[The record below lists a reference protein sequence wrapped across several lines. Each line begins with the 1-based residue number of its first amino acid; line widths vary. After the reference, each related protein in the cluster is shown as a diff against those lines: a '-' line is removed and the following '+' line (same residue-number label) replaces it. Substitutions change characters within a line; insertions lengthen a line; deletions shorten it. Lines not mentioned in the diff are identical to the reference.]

1 MKIATII
8 ARVLLGLVFAIFGLN
23 GFLQFI
29 PITRMPTGLAL
40 QFVAVLMQSHW
51 GLFVSAFQLIGGA
64 LLLSGLYIPLALA
77 ILGPV
82 IVNILLYH
90 LLLDHFGGSIGVVVA
105 LLWVFLFWRYRQY
118 FASLF
123 VQKASVA
130 NSTGRAIG

>member
-1 MKIATII
+1 
-8 ARVLLGLVFAIFGLN
+8 
-23 GFLQFI
+23 
-29 PITRMPTGLAL
+29 
-40 QFVAVLMQSHW
+40 MQSHW

-90 LLLDHFGGSIGVVVA
+90 LLLDHFGGSIAVVVA

-123 VQKASVA
+123 VQKATV
-130 NSTGRAIG
+130 